1 MAVGLGNQ
9 WDDVKKMYA
18 AVNQLFGDIVKV
30 TPSSKVVGDMA
41 LFMIQNNLSSED
53 IYEKGMQI
61 DFPESVINFFMGNLG
76 QPTGG
81 FPEKLQQIILKG
93 RKPFTQRPGT
103 LAEDIDFDSTKK
115 ELQEKIDR
123 EPTEQEVL
131 SYIMYPQVFL

>member
-1 MAVGLGNQ
+1 
-9 WDDVKKMYA
+9 
-18 AVNQLFGDIVKV
+18 
-30 TPSSKVVGDMA
+30 
-41 LFMIQNNLSSED
+41 
-53 IYEKGMQI
+53 MQI

-115 ELQEKIDR
+115 ELQEASGVSVNVVSNIVKQLVELKILVPDDTVLKKGYRYQRIYETFVGIR
-123 EPTEQEVL
+123 E
-131 SYIMYPQVFL
+131 Y